1 MNTNA
6 FVFTLF
12 IFAMGFGIFNFIARK
27 IQLKKIQR
35 EKQELE
41 KMREASEQMDMHMAA
56 LLMFHDYKPEEIVD
70 MLLEGVRRHKFDE
83 KMAAT
88 TFALYNS
95 VTALADSARE
105 NGIIK

>member
-1 MNTNA
+1 MNPHLTIIIA
-6 FVFTLF
+6 IFT
-12 IFAMGFGIFNFIARK
+12 IGFGIGQIIFK
-27 IQLKKIQR
+27 SIQLKKIKR
-35 EKQELE
+35 EKRELE

>member
-1 MNTNA
+1 MNTYA
-6 FVFTLF
+6 FEFTIGIAVICF
-12 IFAMGFGIFNFIARK
+12 CIFDIVSRI
-27 IQLKKIQR
+27 ILLKKIQR
-35 EKQELE
+35 EKREFE
-41 KMREASEQMDMHMAA
+41 EMREVAEQMDMHMAA

-70 MLLEGVRRHKFDE
+70 MLLEGVRRYKFDE

-88 TFALYNS
+88 TFSLYNS